1 MKISVIVPVYN
12 TENYLRECLDS
23 ILNQTLQ
30 DTELFLVDDGS
41 TDGSADIIREY
52 AEKHPEK
59 IQAFF
64 KENGGQGSARNVA
77 MQYATGEFLSFIDSD
92 DWIDPE
98 MYEEM
103 VKKAEEDGA
112 DIVIC
117 DMVDHYPTREVYH
130 HSSRFDDKFSV
141 TPSASNKIFRRE
153 FVGDIRFP
161 EGIWYEDFEFT
172 TKNLMLTDKIS
183 VIHKGFYHC
192 HCREVSTMVN
202 NNAKKNLDM
211 LAVFDHYISFLEEH
225 SLTEQ
230 YATAMEYMHLD
241 HILISTINRLEKQKS
256 NEKKAVIQ
264 AMRKVIKERYPKFYK
279 GAVYKA
285 MPRNRRIIAY
295 FNYIGLS
302 GLSKVILNLKASFK

>member
-112 DIVIC
+112 DIPV
-117 DMVDHYPTREVYH
+117 E
-130 HSSRFDDKFSV
+130 
-141 TPSASNKIFRRE
+141 
-153 FVGDIRFP
+153 
-161 EGIWYEDFEFT
+161 
-172 TKNLMLTDKIS
+172 
-183 VIHKGFYHC
+183 
-192 HCREVSTMVN
+192 
-202 NNAKKNLDM
+202 
-211 LAVFDHYISFLEEH
+211 
-225 SLTEQ
+225 
-230 YATAMEYMHLD
+230 
-241 HILISTINRLEKQKS
+241 LISAARKALDCQKITDGHLQMCIAHS
-256 NEKKAVIQ
+256 VLIGK
-264 AMRKVIKERYPKFYK
+264 PKHDECNI
-279 GAVYKA
+279 G
-285 MPRNRRIIAY
+285 RNQS
-295 FNYIGLS
+295 L
-302 GLSKVILNLKASFK
+302 